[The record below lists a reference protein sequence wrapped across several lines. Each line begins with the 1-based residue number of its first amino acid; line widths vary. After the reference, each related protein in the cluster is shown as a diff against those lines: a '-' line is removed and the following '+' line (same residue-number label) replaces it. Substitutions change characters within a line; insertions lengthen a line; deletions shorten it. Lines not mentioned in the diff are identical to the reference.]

1 MNPLLNTI
9 PKALISNSALL
20 YLRATLGG
28 EGDFIAQWR
37 KLSPKEQDALKN
49 DARAEMSQ
57 PHNVL
62 ARKRL
67 IEMKSEL

>member
-1 MNPLLNTI
+1 MNPILHTI
-9 PKALISNSALL
+9 PKALISNSTWL
-20 YLRATLGG
+20 YIWATLGG

-37 KLSPKEQDALKN
+37 KLSPKEQDALKK

-62 ARKRL
+62 ARKIL